1 MPFCLVCSYMNG
13 GLFYSLASPFLDVL
27 EELLSDE
34 EDDDDSDNDAQEET
48 GSESDDG
55 TELLK
60 QCTSDIDFPES
71 DEDEGNGGHDEGENG
86 SVPADV
92 DESDAMEEDGYDSE
106 SHIFHV

>member
-1 MPFCLVCSYMNG
+1 MKTTFVFG
-13 GLFYSLASPFLDVL
+13 DSLASPFLDVL

-106 SHIFHV
+106 SHIFHA